1 MTKPT
6 YEDAL
11 TIIQDEMGIKLY
23 DYQKDL
29 LRYWWSGEEICFL
42 PARHNPRT
50 DMLGYIAIAM
60 LMRKENKDEE

>member
-1 MTKPT
+1 MSKLT

-11 TIIQDEMGIKLY
+11 AFIQDDLGIKLY

-29 LRYWWSGEEICFL
+29 LRYWWNGEEIYFL

-50 DMLGYIAIAM
+50 DMLGYIAMAM
-60 LMRKENKDEE
+60 LMRKEREL